1 MHIKRAIFP
10 KMAFLK
16 RKIIIMELSILD
28 GLRLNDIYMSEKRTR
43 IYERNPNI
51 RTIWRRKS
59 FEIQVKTP
67 VDLYSQMKEQVAQS
81 IERERDYTRYK
92 IFY

>member
-1 MHIKRAIFP
+1 
-10 KMAFLK
+10 
-16 RKIIIMELSILD
+16 MELSILD

-59 FEIQVKTP
+59 FEIQVKH
-67 VDLYSQMKEQVAQS
+67 QWICIRK
-81 IERERDYTRYK
+81 
-92 IFY
+92 